1 MTSQV
6 DAYRVRAAEY
16 ERKAETMGNGNAFT
30 RAYYQRLA
38 QHWHSL
44 ALLAQD
50 RAEREGRLPQPVWG
64 MSKLRVR

>member
-16 ERKAETMGNGNAFT
+16 DRKAETMGNGNAFV

-38 QHWHSL
+38 QHWRSL
-44 ALLAQD
+44 TLLAQD
-50 RAEREGRLPQPVWG
+50 RAEREQSSSRTT
-64 MSKLRVR
+64 S

>member
-16 ERKAETMGNGNAFT
+16 ERKAETMENSNARV

-38 QHWHSL
+38 QHWRSL
-44 ALLAQD
+44 AQLAQE
-50 RAEREGRLPQPVWG
+50 RAECEQSSRRTVG
-64 MSKLRVR
+64 